1 MENIDLIGM
10 GLGKKFFLRPLPGP
24 SWKSGILQKAYPT
37 KAY

>member
-10 GLGKKFFLRPLPGP
+10 GLVKKFFLRPLPGP
-24 SWKSGILQKAYPT
+24 SWKSGILQKVYPT